1 MIKYILFD
9 LDGTILDFN
18 KGEADAFKRSINK
31 FSDIKIKDDDV
42 KKFSQINDYYFNQ
55 YKNGL
60 MDRPTFH
67 YHRFDEI
74 AKYLNIDIDV
84 INCNK
89 EYVDLLKYE
98 AQIYD
103 DVIDTLN
110 YLKDKYELFVASN
123 GMEEIQKSRMNLAQI
138 STFFKKSYISASIG
152 YNKPEKAFFDYI
164 FNDLNDFDTD
174 NYIIIGDRLD
184 SDIMGGIN
192 SNIHTVFINRENI
205 KTNNEAE
212 YEIKSL
218 KELKKIL

>member
-31 FSDIKIKDDDV
+31 FSDIKIKDEDV

-67 YHRFDEI
+67 YHRFEEI
-74 AKYLNIDIDV
+74 AKYLNIDID
-84 INCNK
+84 IISCNK
-89 EYVDLLKYE
+89 KYVNLLKYE

-110 YLKDKYELFVASN
+110 YLSNKYELYVASN
-123 GMEEIQKSRMNLAQI
+123 GMEDIQKSRMELAHI
-138 STFFKKSYISASIG
+138 DHYFKKAYISAAIG
-152 YNKPEKAFFDYI
+152 YNKPEKGFFDYI
-164 FNDLNDFDTD
+164 FNDLNDFDRN

-184 SDIMGGIN
+184 SDILGGKN
-192 SNIHTVFINRENI
+192 SHIHTIFVNREGI
-205 KTNNEAE
+205 KANNEAE

-218 KELKKIL
+218 AEIKNIL

>member
-18 KGEADAFKRSINK
+18 KGEADAFKRSINI
-31 FSDIKIKDDDV
+31 FSDIKIKEEDV

-67 YHRFDEI
+67 YHRFEEI
-74 AKYLNIDIDV
+74 AKYLNIDIDI

-89 EYVDLLKYE
+89 EYVNLLKYE

-103 DVIDTLN
+103 DVIDILN
-110 YLKDKYELFVASN
+110 YLSKKYELYVASN
-123 GMEEIQKSRMNLAQI
+123 GMADIQKSRMELAHI
-138 STFFKKSYISASIG
+138 DYYFKKAYISAAIG
-152 YNKPEKAFFDYI
+152 YNKPEKGFFDYI
-164 FNDLNDFDTD
+164 FNDLNDFNSD
-174 NYIIIGDRLD
+174 NYIIIGDRID
-184 SDIMGGIN
+184 SDILGGIN
-192 SNIHTVFINRENI
+192 SNIHTIFVNRESI

-218 KELKKIL
+218 AEIKNIL